1 MAVGSERLG
10 EEAARRQLG
19 EARKARG
26 GCSATRDGADDE
38 GRRQIN
44 PPSPVWSSPPSLPLP
59 LRSARRGT
67 GGGRR
72 PPFPLSSQIRPVG
85 RGHRRQRHGPP
96 LCSSRGRQGGGHR
109 AVFFYL
115 FLF

>member
-44 PPSPVWSSPPSLPLP
+44 PPSPICPEGDGWRPAASLPSFLSDP
-59 LRSARRGT
+59 P
-67 GGGRR
+67 GGER
-72 PPFPLSSQIRPVG
+72 PPAAAAWPSPLQ
-85 RGHRRQRHGPP
+85 Q
-96 LCSSRGRQGGGHR
+96 
-109 AVFFYL
+109 
-115 FLF
+115 